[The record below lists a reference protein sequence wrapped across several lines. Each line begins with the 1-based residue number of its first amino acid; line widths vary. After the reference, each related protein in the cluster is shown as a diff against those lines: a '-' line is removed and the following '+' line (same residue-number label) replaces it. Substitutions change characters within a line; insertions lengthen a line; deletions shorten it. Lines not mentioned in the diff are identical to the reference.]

1 MNSLFFIDPNNE
13 NANLCACAVRER
25 RAQAPG
31 TAIARARPCACFCLL
46 FTGKTGHSRLEPKGF
61 WRNEPNCKTLV
72 ERRPRAAQAFDA
84 RAALFRFEPALAGA
98 GGRLGR
104 PAWNRRHGGAADQI
118 NETLARVLAVAFLGA
133 MALGVDHDHA
143 VAREASAGEPLEPRA
158 HVVGKVRRAAHV
170 EAKLHRARELV
181 DVLPAGPRRA
191 DEMLLELALADA
203 DRRSYADHRR
213 LIAPMIPFSRCIS
226 TTSPPGL
233 TRGSIISS
241 QEVLPRRWIAGSSP
255 AMTSH
260 E

>member
-13 NANLCACAVRER
+13 NANLCACAVGER
-25 RAQAPG
+25 RAGSAG
-31 TAIARARPCACFCLL
+31 NRHRRARLRLFYPVIYRKNGSLACR
-46 FTGKTGHSRLEPKGF
+46 TKGF

-118 NETLARVLAVAFLGA
+118 GETLARILAVALLGA
-133 MALGVDHDHA
+133 VALGVDHDHA
-143 VAREASAGEPLEPRA
+143 LAGEASAGEPLEPRA
-158 HVVGKVRRAAHV
+158 HVVGKARRAARV

-181 DVLPAGPRRA
+181 DILPAGTGRA

-203 DRRSYADHRR
+203 DRRSDADHRGSLCRKR
-213 LIAPMIPFSRCIS
+213 LEPRTRSAP
-226 TTSPPGL
+226 SPLVGE
-233 TRGSIISS
+233 G
-241 QEVLPRRWIAGSSP
+241 WGGG
-255 AMTSH
+255 
-260 E
+260 